1 MYMRMESQG
10 GMALTKKTE
19 ELGYK
24 TWTNNG
30 ANPDLRDERSMT
42 NRLSHGMAVSNV
54 LGIV

>member
-1 MYMRMESQG
+1 MESQG
-10 GMALTKKTE
+10 GMALTEKTE

-24 TWTNNG
+24 TWTNKG

-54 LGIV
+54 LRIV